1 MHYLAEHIEAGWQT
15 FHLGLSRIKDY
26 EPDSVQIEL
35 YEFAFSYAELLASQQ
50 LVEYSAR
57 VSESPLVNLLTE
69 CYLGTTLQNLQ
80 DRLRLVN
87 ALEQDQ
93 GDLELPGKIQ
103 AFVSVATAPKKW
115 VLLGEMLR
123 VADGDLPPSV
133 LGEEL
138 ETMRESIRRFSD
150 EVVAPLAEEIHR
162 NDQMIPVEILDGV
175 RELGCFALSVPDR
188 YGGLKPDEGENTSG
202 MVVVTEELSRG
213 SLGAAGSLITRPEI
227 MVRALLEGGTELQ
240 RERWLPVIASGRKL
254 CAVSVTEPDTG
265 SDVASV
271 SLKATQSD
279 TGWTLNGEKNWCT
292 FAGKAELILLL
303 ARTNPTANP
312 PHRGLSLFVIE
323 KPAFDGHEFEVQSQN
338 GGRLTGKAIP
348 TLGYRGMHSFSM
360 FFDNFF
366 VPNDCLVGEESGTNR
381 GFYYTMRG
389 FSGGRLQ
396 TAARATGLMH
406 AAYQSA
412 FAYSR
417 QRSVFGQLVGD
428 YQLSLAKLAKMAT
441 YIVAIKQFAYHVANL
456 MDQGEGQLEASSVKL
471 IACKYAE
478 WVTREALQLLGG
490 MGYAEESAVSRY
502 FVDARVLS
510 IFEGAEETL
519 ALKVVGR
526 SLLQQASA
534 TQTGAGNGI

>member
-50 LVEYSAR
+50 LVEYSVR
-57 VSESPLVNLLTE
+57 VSESTLVDLLTE

-87 ALEQDQ
+87 VLDKNQ

-123 VADGDLPPSV
+123 AADGDLPPSV

-279 TGWTLNGEKNWCT
+279 SGWTLNGEKNWCT

-428 YQLSLAKLAKMAT
+428 YQLSLAKLAKMVT